1 MPAFLSR
8 VTSGLVAG
16 VLAAS
21 GLLAALPARAEVK
34 VGVSDWPGWVAWYV
48 AEKKG
53 FFKKHGADVKLV
65 WFPNYTDS
73 ISAPSA
79 GQLDAN
85 AQTWSDTMGPLAK
98 GVPVKA
104 ILVNDNSA
112 GNDALVVGPK
122 IRSFADLKG
131 KSVALEQYSVSHFV
145 LVNALAKNGLKASDV
160 KIVNLSAG
168 DAAAAFLGGR
178 VEAAVVWNPWIHQIE
193 TSGKGRALFTS
204 KDLPG
209 LIPDLLVAQDKAIAG
224 KRKHLVGLK
233 PSLGLLSARG
243 VVPACRT
250 LDTISIFALTADD
263 AHRVF
268 AVAAAFDA
276 EDAYARPAEPHG
288 VDLGA
293 LAAPRI
299 GVPRADQLD
308 FCGSAVDAQAWADA
322 VAHARGLGAEIV
334 ELDIAPLLETARLLY
349 GGPWVAE
356 RYQAIRAFIDAQPD
370 AVFPVTREITLGGAR
385 PLAADA
391 FAAQYRLKAL
401 QRQAAQVWRQVDALL
416 TPTAPTHPTI
426 EAMLAEPIARNS
438 ELGLYTNFMNLL
450 DWAAV
455 AVPAGF
461 VTRPGA
467 TAPMPH
473 GVTLCAPAHQD
484 VPLLHLAR
492 RWQAALQGR
501 AATLG
506 ATGQPLPAAQPITP
520 AVPSGQLR
528 VAVCGAH
535 LEGQPL
541 NGQLTSRGA
550 RLITRTTTT
559 PDHRL
564 YALPPIVTPAGQ
576 RLLRPALVH
585 TPGDPLGRAIEVEV
599 WELPAREFGSFVAAI
614 PAPLGIGKTRLAD
627 GSVVPGFI
635 CEEGALAGA
644 TDITGYG
651 GWRAWVGRQEP
662 VAG

>member
-1 MPAFLSR
+1 MNHEPATAMSPTDPCLSTLSFDLLSLGQALQDGRTTPEDVVVEALRRIGDDPHHAWISVRDADTLRTEARALQAAGPAGKPLYGIPFAVKDNIDLAGVPTTAGCPAYAYTPETSAFVVQRLVEAGALPVGKTNLDQFATGLNGTRSPFGACRNAHDPAF
-8 VTSGLVAG
+8 VSGG
-16 VLAAS
+16 SSS
-21 GLLAALPARAEVK
+21 G
-34 VGVSDWPGWVAWYV
+34 
-48 AEKKG
+48 
-53 FFKKHGADVKLV
+53 
-65 WFPNYTDS
+65 
-73 ISAPSA
+73 SA
-79 GQLDAN
+79 
-85 AQTWSDTMGPLAK
+85 
-98 GVPVKA
+98 V
-104 ILVNDNSA
+104 
-112 GNDALVVGPK
+112 
-122 IRSFADLKG
+122 
-131 KSVALEQYSVSHFV
+131 SVALGQVGFS
-145 LVNALAKNGLKASDV
+145 LGTDT
-160 KIVNLSAG
+160 AG
-168 DAAAAFLGGR
+168 SGR
-178 VEAAVVWNPWIHQIE
+178 VPAFFN
-193 TSGKGRALFTS
+193 
-204 KDLPG
+204 
-209 LIPDLLVAQDKAIAG
+209 
-224 KRKHLVGLK
+224 HLVGLK

-356 RYQAIRAFIDAQPD
+356 RYQAIRGFIDAQPE

-585 TPGDPLGRAIEVEV
+585 APGDPLGRAIEVEV

-614 PAPLGIGKTRLAD
+614 PTPLGIGKTRLAD

-635 CEEGALAGA
+635 CEEGALEGA
-644 TDITGYG
+644 TDITAYG
-651 GWRAWVGRQEP
+651 GWRAWVGRQAP
-662 VAG
+662 AAG

>member
-1 MPAFLSR
+1 MNHEPATAMSPTDPCLSTLSFDLLSLGQALQDGRTTPEDVVVEALRRIGDDPHHAWISVRDADTLRAEARALQAAGPTGKPLYGIPFAVKDNIDLAGVPTTAGCPAYAYTPETSAFVVQRLVEAGALPVGKTNLDQFATGLNGTRSPFGACRNAHDPAF
-8 VTSGLVAG
+8 VSGG
-16 VLAAS
+16 SSS
-21 GLLAALPARAEVK
+21 G
-34 VGVSDWPGWVAWYV
+34 
-48 AEKKG
+48 
-53 FFKKHGADVKLV
+53 
-65 WFPNYTDS
+65 
-73 ISAPSA
+73 SA
-79 GQLDAN
+79 
-85 AQTWSDTMGPLAK
+85 
-98 GVPVKA
+98 V
-104 ILVNDNSA
+104 
-112 GNDALVVGPK
+112 
-122 IRSFADLKG
+122 
-131 KSVALEQYSVSHFV
+131 SVALGQVGFS
-145 LVNALAKNGLKASDV
+145 LGTDT
-160 KIVNLSAG
+160 AG
-168 DAAAAFLGGR
+168 SGR
-178 VEAAVVWNPWIHQIE
+178 VPAFFN
-193 TSGKGRALFTS
+193 
-204 KDLPG
+204 
-209 LIPDLLVAQDKAIAG
+209 
-224 KRKHLVGLK
+224 HLVGLK

-356 RYQAIRAFIDAQPD
+356 RYQAIRGFIDAQPE

-401 QRQAAQVWRQVDALL
+401 QRQAAQIWRQVDALL

-585 TPGDPLGRAIEVEV
+585 APGDPLGRAIEVEV

-651 GWRAWVGRQEP
+651 GWRAWVGR
-662 VAG
+662 AG

>member
-1 MPAFLSR
+1 MSPTDPCLSTLSFDLLSLGQALQDGRTTPEDVVVEALRRIGDDPHHAWISVRDADTLRAEARALMAAGPAGKPLYGIPFAIKDNIDLAGVPTTAGCPAYAYTPETSAFVVQRLVEAGAIPIGKTNLDQFATGLNGTRSPFGACRNAHDPAF
-8 VTSGLVAG
+8 VSGG
-16 VLAAS
+16 SSS
-21 GLLAALPARAEVK
+21 G
-34 VGVSDWPGWVAWYV
+34 
-48 AEKKG
+48 
-53 FFKKHGADVKLV
+53 
-65 WFPNYTDS
+65 
-73 ISAPSA
+73 SA
-79 GQLDAN
+79 
-85 AQTWSDTMGPLAK
+85 
-98 GVPVKA
+98 V
-104 ILVNDNSA
+104 
-112 GNDALVVGPK
+112 
-122 IRSFADLKG
+122 
-131 KSVALEQYSVSHFV
+131 SVALGQVAFS
-145 LVNALAKNGLKASDV
+145 LGTDT
-160 KIVNLSAG
+160 AG
-168 DAAAAFLGGR
+168 SGR
-178 VEAAVVWNPWIHQIE
+178 VPAFFN
-193 TSGKGRALFTS
+193 
-204 KDLPG
+204 
-209 LIPDLLVAQDKAIAG
+209 
-224 KRKHLVGLK
+224 HLVGLK

-250 LDTISIFALTADD
+250 LDTVSIFALTADD

-322 VAHARGLGAEIV
+322 VVHARGLGAKLV

-356 RYQAIRAFIDAQPD
+356 RYQAIRGFIDAQPD

-401 QRQAAQVWRQVDALL
+401 QRQAAQIWRQVDALL

-455 AVPAGF
+455 AVPVGF

-467 TAPMPH
+467 SAPMPH

-506 ATGQPLPAAQPITP
+506 ATGQPLPAAQAVAP

-550 RLITRTTTT
+550 RLVTRTTTT

-585 TPGDPLGRAIEVEV
+585 APGDPLGRAIEVEV

-644 TDITGYG
+644 TDITAYG
-651 GWRAWVGRQEP
+651 GWRAWIGRQDP
-662 VAG
+662 AAG